1 MRLSRQNNINPLNIH
16 FMKRTNITFTFCCL
30 IGMLFLAACSEDELT
45 PSGANDNP
53 FAIQEGSNDPVS
65 VLRRQFFDDHKIHL
79 LFNDTLRKE
88 YGGKDAFNQDFWT
101 VETLAPGYN
110 LTAYRDNLHYELLST
125 TDINMMKNGIELV
138 ERHILSHIS
147 GKMLPYSILLV
158 QTLEQD
164 ENGHGNY
171 KPIDA
176 FTNMRTVIIPVGEWI
191 EMNEEEQKEHSSVI
205 LSALIASKY
214 NNRSEEA
221 KPFFAYCEDYYYE
234 TIMDVIPDWNRNIE
248 DIYRLGMLSYYEDYW
263 GDLEYDEFRSSSGDF
278 NDFFDAVMNRSE
290 EDFAEEFGDYPII
303 MQKYHLMKETIT
315 NLGYI
320 F

>member
-1 MRLSRQNNINPLNIH
+1 
-16 FMKRTNITFTFCCL
+16 MKRTNITFTFCCL

-88 YGGKDAFNQDFWT
+88 YGGKDAFDQDFWT

-110 LTAYRDNLHYELLST
+110 LTAYRDNLHYELLSAA
-125 TDINMMKNGIELV
+125 DIDAMEKGIVLV
-138 ERHILSHIS
+138 EQNILPHIS
-147 GKMLPYSILLV
+147 GKMIPYSIFLV
-158 QTLEQD
+158 KTLEQED
-164 ENGHGNY
+164 RYDDYE
-171 KPIDA
+171 PADA
-176 FTNMRTVIIPVGEWI
+176 YLNMRTLIIPVDEWI
-191 EMNEEEQKEHSSVI
+191 AMDEEEQKEHASGI
-205 LSALIASKY
+205 LKAIVSNKF
-214 NNRSEEA
+214 NDRSDEA
-221 KPFFAYCEDYYYE
+221 APFFAYCQDYYYK
-234 TIMDVIPDWNRNIE
+234 TIMDVIPDWDRNIE
-248 DIYRLGMLSYYEDYW
+248 DIYNLGMMTYYEDYW
-263 GDLEYDEFRSSSGDF
+263 GDLEYDEFRSSSRDF
-278 NDFFDAVMNRSE
+278 TDFFDAVMNRSE